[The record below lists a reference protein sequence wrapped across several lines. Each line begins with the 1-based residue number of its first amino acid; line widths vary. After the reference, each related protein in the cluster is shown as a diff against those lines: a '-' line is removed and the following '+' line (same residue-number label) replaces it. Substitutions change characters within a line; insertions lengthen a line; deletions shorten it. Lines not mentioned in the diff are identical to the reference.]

1 MLKAGTTCWRVAPS
15 PRVALLVDM
24 APYLDAARVA
34 MASATRSIHFLNWA
48 FDPDTILQHEPD
60 GPGSEPLTIGVFLR
74 RLAETRP
81 ELEIRIL
88 CWQSALPVAATQ
100 RFFPLRSR
108 RFFAGSRIDFR
119 LDGALPLG
127 ASHHQKVLVIDDAV
141 AFVGSCDIGP
151 DRWDTPEH
159 RHPDP
164 RRAKK
169 RGGGPCYDCRHE
181 VMALVDGDPA
191 VSLGALFR
199 ERWQRATGQMLAT
212 PQAEAKT
219 VWPDHVRP
227 DLSGATVGISRTQA
241 PWKAHEERREGEA
254 TTLAAIASARHSL
267 YLENQ
272 YFTSPI
278 VAEALAE
285 RLEEPDGPDVVL
297 VSTQHS
303 PSWFDQMT
311 MDRTRS
317 AFLRRLETSD
327 RHGRLHAYSPVTAS
341 GETIIV
347 HAKLAIVD
355 DRFIRLGSSNMNN
368 RSEGFDTECDL
379 TIDAVSASDGQGE
392 ACVAVFRDRLVA
404 HWLGCDEDRVRDGVK
419 THGSLG
425 RAIEALRRTGLD
437 RLRPLRSEPLGP
449 FATLVASFHI
459 GDPISAND
467 SLRPWKRRALT
478 RLKLSQARRRLA
490 EARLPAPDPA
500 ATSRV

>member
-1 MLKAGTTCWRVAPS
+1 MLKAGSTCWRVEPA
-15 PRVALLVDM
+15 PRVAMLVDM
-24 APYLDAARVA
+24 APYLDAARAA
-34 MASATRSIHFLNWA
+34 MAAATRSIHFLNWA
-48 FDPDTILQHEPD
+48 FDPDTVLQHEPD
-60 GPGSEPLTIGVFLR
+60 GPGSDPLTIGAFLQS
-74 RLAETRP
+74 LAEARP
-81 ELEIRIL
+81 GLDIRIL

-108 RFFAGSRIDFR
+108 GFFARSRIDFR
-119 LDGALPLG
+119 LDGTLPLG
-127 ASHHQKVLVIDDAV
+127 ASHHQKVLVVDDV
-141 AFVGSCDIGP
+141 LAFVGSCDIGP

-164 RRAKK
+164 RRAK
-169 RGGGPCYDCRHE
+169 RPGGDPCYDCRHE
-181 VMALVDGDPA
+181 VMALVDGAPA
-191 VSLGALFR
+191 ASLGALFR
-199 ERWQRATGQMLAT
+199 ERWERATGQTLPA
-212 PQAEAKT
+212 PQAGAKT
-219 VWPDHVRP
+219 AWPAHVDP
-227 DLSGATVGISRTQA
+227 DLTGATVGISRTQA
-241 PWKAHEERREGEA
+241 PWKSHEERREGEA
-254 TTLAAIASARHSL
+254 ATLAAIASARRSL

-327 RHGRLHAYSPVTAS
+327 LHGRLHAYSPVTAS

-355 DRFIRLGSSNMNN
+355 DRYIRLGSSNMNN

-379 TIDAVSASDGQGE
+379 TIDAASANDGQGG
-392 ACVAVFRDRLVA
+392 ACVAVFLDRLVA
-404 HWLGCDEDRVRDGVK
+404 HWLGCDEGRVRDEVK
-419 THGSLG
+419 AQGGLG

-437 RLRPLRSEPLGP
+437 RLRPLHSEPLGR
-449 FATLVASFHI
+449 FATLVASFHL
-459 GDPISAND
+459 GDPVSAHD
-467 SLRPWKRRALT
+467 SLRPWKRRAVT

-500 ATSRV
+500 ATTRI